1 MDRSYAPAVADAVVV
16 GAGPNGLA
24 AAIELARAGLSV
36 RVREAA
42 ETVGGGTRSA
52 ELTLP
57 GFVHDVCSAIHPLGF
72 GSPFLRSLPL
82 EDHGLEWVEPPA
94 ALAHPFDN
102 GTAVLLERS
111 PEGAAPTLGE
121 DGVRWRRLFAPLVQ
135 DADSLLEEVLAPL
148 HVPAHPL
155 TLARFGLRA
164 LLPATT
170 VARHSFR
177 GVRARGF
184 FAGLAAHSML
194 PLERPPSAAFGLMLG
209 LLGHAVGWPF
219 PRGGS
224 QMIADSLASYLRSLG
239 GEIET
244 GRRVE
249 SLGELGNAR
258 LVLLDLSPR
267 GLLALAGDRLPTR
280 YRRRLERY
288 RYGPGVFKLDWALDG
303 PVPWNAEEC
312 SRAATVHLGATLEEI
327 ATSEAA
333 PAQGRVVERPYV
345 LFAQPSLF
353 DPTRAP
359 SGRHT
364 AWAYCHVPNG
374 STADMTAPIE
384 AQVERFA
391 PGFRDRILARSTL
404 SPADLERSNPN
415 YVGGD
420 INGGLANLSQLVTR
434 HVARWSPYSTPLQGV
449 FLCSA
454 STPPGGGVHGMCG
467 YHAARAALR
476 YLRSPK
482 TGRPPPGSHARLQS
496 RTGP

>member
-1 MDRSYAPAVADAVVV
+1 MTDAIVV

-36 RVREAA
+36 RVLEAA
-42 ETVGGGTRSA
+42 DTVGGGARSA

-57 GFVHDVCSAIHPLGF
+57 GFVHDVCSAIHPLGVA
-72 GSPFLRSLPL
+72 SPFLRSLPL
-82 EDHGLEWVEPPA
+82 EAHGLEWVESPA
-94 ALAHPFDN
+94 ALAHPFDD

-111 PEGAAPTLGE
+111 PEAAVQTLGE
-121 DGVRWRRLFAPLVQ
+121 DDARWRRVFAPLAR
-135 DADSLLEEVLAPL
+135 DAGSLLEDVLAPP

-155 TLARFGLRA
+155 PLARFGLRA
-164 LLPATT
+164 MLPATT

-177 GVRARGF
+177 GARARGL

-224 QMIADSLASYLRSLG
+224 QTIADSLASYLRSLG

-249 SLGELGNAR
+249 SIAELGEPR
-258 LVLLDLSPR
+258 LALLDVTPR
-267 GLLALAGDRLPTR
+267 GLLGLSGDRLPAR

-303 PVPWNAEEC
+303 PIPWRAEEC

-327 ATSEAA
+327 AASEAA
-333 PAQGRVVERPYV
+333 PAQGRLAERPFV
-345 LFAQPSLF
+345 LLAQQSLF

-359 SGRHT
+359 AGRHT

-374 STADMTAPIE
+374 STADMTEPIE
-384 AQVERFA
+384 TQVERFA
-391 PGFRDRILARSTL
+391 PGFRDRILARSARGPL
-404 SPADLERSNPN
+404 DLERENPN

-420 INGGLANLSQLVTR
+420 INGGLADLRQLLTR
-434 HVARWSPYSTPLQGV
+434 PVARRSPYSTPLPGV

-476 YLRSPK
+476 YLLSPAVPPL
-482 TGRPPPGSHARLQS
+482 GSLARPRS
-496 RTGP
+496 RTGRGRPSSQRR

>member
-1 MDRSYAPAVADAVVV
+1 MPDAVVV

-24 AAIELARAGLSV
+24 AAVELARAGLSV
-36 RVREAA
+36 RVLEAA
-42 ETVGGGTRSA
+42 DAVGGGARSA

-57 GFVHDVCSAIHPLGF
+57 GFVHDVCSAIHPLGIA
-72 GSPFLRSLPL
+72 SPFFRSLPL
-82 EDHGLEWVEPPA
+82 ADHGLEWVEPPA
-94 ALAHPFDN
+94 ALAPPFDD
-102 GTAVLLERS
+102 GGAALLARS
-111 PEGAAPTLGE
+111 PDAAMPTLGE
-121 DGVRWRRLFAPLVQ
+121 DDERWRRLFAPLVR
-135 DADSLLEEVLAPL
+135 DPESLLDEIHAPL

-170 VARHSFR
+170 VARRSFR
-177 GVRARGF
+177 GARARGL

-194 PLERPPSAAFGLMLG
+194 PLERPPSAAFALMLG

-224 QMIADSLASYLRSLG
+224 QALSDALASYLRSLG

-249 SLGELGNAR
+249 SLAELGETR
-258 LVLLDLSPR
+258 LVVLDVTPR
-267 GLLALAGDRLPTR
+267 GLLELAGDRLPDR

-288 RYGPGVFKLDWALDG
+288 RYGPGVFKLDWALAG
-303 PVPWNAEEC
+303 PIPWRADEC
-312 SRAATVHLGATLEEI
+312 RRAATVHLGATLEEI
-327 ATSEAA
+327 AASEAA
-333 PAQGRVVERPYV
+333 PAQNRSAERPYV
-345 LFAQPSLF
+345 LLAQQSLF

-359 SGRHT
+359 AGRHT

-374 STADMTAPIE
+374 SSVDMTE
-384 AQVERFA
+384 QVESQVERFA
-391 PGFRDRILARSTL
+391 PGFRERILARSAL
-404 SPADLERSNPN
+404 GPADLERSNPN

-420 INGGLANLSQLVTR
+420 INGGLADLRQLLTR
-434 HVARWSPYSTPLQGV
+434 PVARWSPYSTPLPGV

-467 YHAARAALR
+467 FHAARAALR
-476 YLRSPK
+476 SI
-482 TGRPPPGSHARLQS
+482 QS
-496 RTGP
+496 RRSSS